1 MSRYLVKKTCT
12 WYNDLYQYLHFFEF
26 VGLSW
31 LPKEYELTNDL
42 KSWLS
47 VPWIDNPISRHVKE
61 NKYNK
66 LLYKTVIVKK
76 ICIYIAFP
84 AIMD

>member
-1 MSRYLVKKTCT
+1 MSRYLVKKACT
-12 WYNDLYQYLHFFEF
+12 WYNDLYQYLYSFEF
-26 VGLSW
+26 VGLPW
-31 LPKEYELTNDL
+31 LPKDYELTNDL

-47 VPWIDNPISRHVKE
+47 VPWIDNPISRHVKQ

-76 ICIYIAFP
+76 FVFI
-84 AIMD
+84 